1 MQTPPAI
8 DKAITIWKQQGG
20 TLRTSKAL
28 KLGIHPRTLYTMR
41 DSGMLSRLS
50 RGLYRLTDSPP
61 SSDPDLTTVALQ
73 IPKAVICLVSA
84 LAFHELTTQI
94 PETVDIAIHHKAR
107 APTLDYP
114 PIRLFWFSGLAF
126 QKGFQTHTIDG
137 IPVRIYG
144 PAKSIADTFKYR
156 NQIGMDIALE
166 ALKLYRQHRDF
177 NVKELLHYA
186 RICRVSKLMRLY
198 LEILL

>member
-107 APTLDYP
+107 PPTLDYP